1 MKIWL
6 VIISV
11 GVIVF
16 LAGCA
21 KLEPTEVLF
30 RDDAVTIENLIVDT
44 VAPYSETAVNIEF
57 DVQSNAD
64 RIVPKIT
71 VNFFDMP
78 GFTPKSLDCKT
89 GVKLKPPW
97 KCEYTQLESLDSSHI
112 SIKLEAVKV
121 ESPTPFTV
129 SFSVNYTY
137 DGKREALIPVID
149 PLIRKE
155 PLFKFSQSE
164 PTVGPILFEIQP
176 LLDREKIV
184 NDKIIKEY
192 WAIKGNEFITKF
204 VLKDVGTIK
213 NVLPVNIPPG
223 NVEFSLTNLEVGS
236 RCEDFDAND
245 RSTRYVNKSFDTLIC
260 SFIPAAGQAE
270 FTGIIRLSYNYN
282 YEFIR
287 SVNFVVQPSVR

>member
-1 MKIWL
+1 MNKSV
-6 VIISV
+6 VIIPLV
-11 GVIVF
+11 LIVF
-16 LAGCA
+16 LSGCV
-21 KLEPTEVLF
+21 KPETTEVLF

-44 VAPYSETAVNIEF
+44 VAPYSETTVNIEF

-78 GFTPKSLDCKT
+78 GFTPKLLNCKT
-89 GVKLKPPW
+89 EIKGPPW
-97 KCEYTQLESLDSSHI
+97 KCEYTQMESLDSNHI
-112 SIKLEAVKV
+112 SIKLEALKI

-129 SFSVNYTY
+129 SFSVNYKY
-137 DGKREALIPVID
+137 DGKKEALIPVIN

-176 LLDREKIV
+176 LLEREKIV

-192 WAIKGNEFITKF
+192 WAIKGNEFTTKF

-213 NVLPVNIPPG
+213 NVLPVNIPAE
-223 NVEFSLTNLEVGS
+223 NVEFSLTNLKVGS
-236 RCEDFDAND
+236 KCENFDANGK
-245 RSTRYVNKSFDTLIC
+245 SNRYVDKTFNTLIC
-260 SFIPAAGQAE
+260 SFIPDAGQAE